1 MTKTNV
7 NGQQA
12 TSPLKAETFVIACP
26 QCHTS
31 MSTAVCAKCGAA
43 LPLGAILA
51 QPYIEAELK
60 QQSQALQRREQE
72 LASRLKSLDTIE
84 ENLNARAA
92 EIDAA
97 VEHKLRKEREALTK
111 IVEKKAA
118 DSYTGKLRAA
128 TQELEET
135 QAKLVKA
142 EQAELAIRKE
152 RRAIEEEKRK
162 LELEV
167 ERRIHDERI
176 KIREAAQKEEQDTH
190 RLKLSEK
197 DLLISD
203 LRKQIDDLRRKVDQ
217 GSIQLQ
223 GEVQELELEAVLR
236 AAFPGDQ
243 IEPVPQ
249 GRAGGDVVHK
259 VVGPNGLQCGTI
271 LWESKRTRNWND
283 DWLAKNRED
292 QRLVGGHV
300 GVIVTVALPK
310 GVDNFDRLDGVWVAG
325 MRCVLPLAK
334 ALRLSLVEMA
344 LIKSAAQGRDG
355 KMQRMYGYLTGIHFR
370 MRVSSMV
377 ETCMGMQEDLD
388 AEKRALTRKWAKQ
401 QRRIE
406 VLMAELAST
415 WGDLQGIVGKGMAEL
430 DGLNMALLEDAVG
443 LEPGNETNSTGTEG
457 GD

>member
-1 MTKTNV
+1 
-7 NGQQA
+7 
-12 TSPLKAETFVIACP
+12 
-26 QCHTS
+26 
-31 MSTAVCAKCGAA
+31 
-43 LPLGAILA
+43 
-51 QPYIEAELK
+51 
-60 QQSQALQRREQE
+60 
-72 LASRLKSLDTIE
+72 
-84 ENLNARAA
+84 
-92 EIDAA
+92 
-97 VEHKLRKEREALTK
+97 
-111 IVEKKAA
+111 
-118 DSYTGKLRAA
+118 
-128 TQELEET
+128 
-135 QAKLVKA
+135 VKA

-217 GSIQLQ
+217 GSVQLQ

-310 GVDNFDRLDGVWVAG
+310 GVDNFDRLDGVWVAA

-334 ALRLSLVEMA
+334 ALRLALIEMA
-344 LIKSAAQGRDG
+344 LIKSAAEGKEG
-355 KMQRMYGYLTGIHFR
+355 KMQRVYSYLTGTQFR

-377 ETCMGMQEDLD
+377 ETCVGMQEDLD

-406 VLMAELAST
+406 ILMTELAST

-430 DGLNMALLEDAVG
+430 DGLVVSRLDDGTA
-443 LEPGNETNSTGTEG
+443 LEPNNEPAGNGANGQ
-457 GD
+457 D

>member
-1 MTKTNV
+1 
-7 NGQQA
+7 
-12 TSPLKAETFVIACP
+12 
-26 QCHTS
+26 
-31 MSTAVCAKCGAA
+31 
-43 LPLGAILA
+43 LGTILA

-97 VEHKLRKEREALTK
+97 VEQKLRKEREALTK

-118 DSYTGKLRAA
+118 DSYTSKLRAA

-217 GSIQLQ
+217 GSVQLQ

-310 GVDNFDRLDGVWVAG
+310 GVDNFDRLDGVWVAA

-334 ALRLSLVEMA
+334 ALRLALIEMA
-344 LIKSAAQGRDG
+344 LIKSAAEGKEG
-355 KMQRMYGYLTGIHFR
+355 KMQRVYSYLTGTQFR

-377 ETCMGMQEDLD
+377 ETCVGMQEDLD

-406 VLMAELAST
+406 ILMTELAST

-430 DGLNMALLEDAVG
+430 DGLVVSRLDDGTA
-443 LEPGNETNSTGTEG
+443 LEPNNEPAGNGANGQ
-457 GD
+457 D

>member
-1 MTKTNV
+1 MTKAKV

-26 QCHTS
+26 LCHTS

-43 LPLGAILA
+43 LPLGTILA

-60 QQSQALQRREQE
+60 QQSQALQRRQQE

-97 VEHKLRKEREALTK
+97 VEQKLRKEREVLTK
-111 IVEKKAA
+111 AVEKKAA
-118 DSYTGKLRAA
+118 DVFTSKLRAA
-128 TQELEET
+128 AQELEET
-135 QAKLVKA
+135 QAKLAKT
-142 EQAELAIRKE
+142 EEAELAIRKD

-217 GSIQLQ
+217 GSVQLQ
-223 GEVQELELEAVLR
+223 GEVQELELEALLT
-236 AAFPGDQ
+236 AAFPGDHV
-243 IEPVPQ
+243 EAVPQ
-249 GRAGGDVVHK
+249 GRAGGDIVHK

-271 LWESKRTRNWND
+271 LWESKRTRHWND
-283 DWLAKNRED
+283 DWLVKNRED
-292 QRLVGGHV
+292 QRLVGSHV
-300 GVIVTVALPK
+300 GVIVTTAMPK
-310 GVDNFDRLDGVWVAG
+310 GVENFDRVDGVWVAV
-325 MRCVLPLAK
+325 MRCMLPLAK
-334 ALRLSLVEMA
+334 ALRLA
-344 LIKSAAQGRDG
+344 LIEVALIRGAAQGKDG
-355 KMQRMYGYLTGIHFR
+355 KMHRMYRYLTGMQFR

-377 ETCMGMQEDLD
+377 ETCVGMQEDLD
-388 AEKRALTRKWAKQ
+388 TEKRAMTKKWAKQ

-406 VLMAELAST
+406 VLMTELAST

-430 DGLNMALLEDAVG
+430 DGLNMAWLDGAFG
-443 LEPGNETNSTGTEG
+443 LEPGDEPNNSAEG
-457 GD
+457 DS

>member
-1 MTKTNV
+1 MSKVKV
-7 NGQQA
+7 NGRQA
-12 TSPLKAETFVIACP
+12 TTPLKAETFVIACP

-31 MSTAVCAKCGAA
+31 MSTAVCEKCGAP
-43 LPLGAILA
+43 LPLATILA
-51 QPYIEAELK
+51 QPYIEAELN
-60 QQSQALQRREQE
+60 QQSAALQTREQE
-72 LASRLKSLDTIE
+72 LASRLKSLDTVE

-97 VEHKLRKEREALTK
+97 VEQKLRKEREALTK

-118 DSYTGKLRAA
+118 DGYTRKLRAA

-135 QAKLVKA
+135 QAKLAKA
-142 EQAELAIRKE
+142 EQAELAVRRE

-197 DLLISD
+197 DLLIGD

-217 GSIQLQ
+217 GSVQLQ
-223 GEVQELELEAVLR
+223 GEVQELELEALLT
-236 AAFPGDQ
+236 AAFPGDHV
-243 IEPVPQ
+243 EAVPQ
-249 GRAGGDVVHK
+249 GRAGGDIVHK

-271 LWESKRTRNWND
+271 LWESKRTRHWND
-283 DWLAKNRED
+283 DWLVKNRED
-292 QRLVGGHV
+292 QRLVGSHV
-300 GVIVTVALPK
+300 GVIVTTAMPK
-310 GVDNFDRLDGVWVAG
+310 SVESFDRVDGVWVAA
-325 MRCVLPLAK
+325 MRCMLPLAK
-334 ALRLSLVEMA
+334 ALRLA
-344 LIKSAAQGRDG
+344 LIEVALIRGAAQGKDG
-355 KMQRMYGYLTGIHFR
+355 KMHRMYGYLTGMEFR

-377 ETCMGMQEDLD
+377 ETCVGMQEDLD
-388 AEKRALTRKWAKQ
+388 AEKRAMTKKWAKQ

-406 VLMAELAST
+406 VLMTELAST

-430 DGLNMALLEDAVG
+430 DGLNMAWPDDALG
-443 LEPGNETNSTGTEG
+443 LEPGDDPNSAAEG